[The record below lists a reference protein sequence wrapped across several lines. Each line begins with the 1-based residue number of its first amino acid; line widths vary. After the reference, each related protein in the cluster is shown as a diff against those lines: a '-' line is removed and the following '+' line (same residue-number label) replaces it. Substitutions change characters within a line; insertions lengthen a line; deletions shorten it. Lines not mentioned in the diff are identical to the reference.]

1 MIIVEVGIKLEE
13 PLEVYDKILKEHGAQ
28 NVYNCETH
36 DIYYT
41 NNNLHG
47 LTENQM
53 KNACI
58 RLRNPRE
65 DSDEEKELINKGYH
79 KVFDTT
85 KKDHHY
91 VIGNMKSVIQLQEIE
106 DIGLVVYYD
115 NPDYYEYDEEKQ
127 WDCLISEL
135 NTYGFNFDKNIRG
148 IDKLRTLYYGK
159 EMFSK
164 NQNG

>member
-13 PLEVYDKILKEHGAQ
+13 PLEVYDKILKEHGAR

-41 NNNLHG
+41 NNNLDG

-58 RLRNPRE
+58 RVRNPRE

-91 VIGNMKSVIQLQEIE
+91 VIGNMKSVIQLQE
-106 DIGLVVYYD
+106 
-115 NPDYYEYDEEKQ
+115 
-127 WDCLISEL
+127 
-135 NTYGFNFDKNIRG
+135 
-148 IDKLRTLYYGK
+148 
-159 EMFSK
+159 FSK